1 MAHNV
6 KWVWHRC
13 PCKWLCKFWSLAHC
27 STGLETKIY
36 KRFRLLHHF
45 NDISVQEL
53 TDPQFTVWERVQQ
66 CVMTSQL
73 TKVVTRNEALYFPC
87 LQGSAR
93 VPLGQCKCKVNFIT
107 KAWKW
112 GWILQF
118 VLTVWI
124 MLHLLERP
132 FKHDLWNFNFCLL
145 FRSLRFN
152 ERHVAFE

>member
-1 MAHNV
+1 MWNEFDIAAPANGCV
-6 KWVWHRC
+6 SFEALRTAQLVWRQ
-13 PCKWLCKFWSLAHC
+13 
-27 STGLETKIY
+27 
-36 KRFRLLHHF
+36 RFISASVCHF

-73 TKVVTRNEALYFPC
+73 TKVVTRNEPLYFPR

-93 VPLGQCKCKVNFIT
+93 VSLGQCKCKVNFIT